1 MNRKAL
7 LLCLMLI
14 APIES
19 AAPASAAGQ
28 RSATVVAPQPASST
42 ITLPIL
48 GQLPSLAGATRWL
61 HGAALDRTAL
71 RGKVVVVNFWTYSC
85 INSLRQ
91 IPYVRAWAAKYRKD
105 GLVVVGVHA
114 PEFDFEHDVANVR
127 RASDELHA
135 GYPVAID
142 NDHRL
147 WDAFDNQYWPALY
160 FIDAQGR
167 IRHVKFGEGDYA
179 GSERV
184 IQQLLTEAG
193 AGNVATGSVTV
204 DAHGPEAPADW
215 SDLRS
220 PENYVGY
227 ARTTGFISPE
237 GVVADHARTYTAPR
251 ALLLNQW
258 SLAGRWTMGRQATV
272 SQQAGGRIRYRFH
285 ARDLHL
291 VMAPSA
297 NGQPVR
303 FRVTIDGRS
312 PGAAHGVDVD
322 SRGNG
327 VVNEA
332 RMYQLIR
339 QPGPIVDRQFEIEF
353 LDPGIETFAFTFG

>member
-7 LLCLMLI
+7 LLCLTLV
-14 APIES
+14 APIGS
-19 AAPASAAGQ
+19 ATSGSAAGQ
-28 RSATVVAPQPASST
+28 LAAAVGAPHPASPA
-42 ITLPIL
+42 ITLPVL
-48 GQLPSLAGATRWL
+48 GQLPSLAGATEWL
-61 HGAALDRTAL
+61 HSAPLSRAAL

-105 GLVVVGVHA
+105 GLVVIGVHA
-114 PEFDFEHDVANVR
+114 PEFNFEHDVDNVR

-135 GYPVAID
+135 DYPVAID
-142 NDHRL
+142 NDHRI
-147 WDAFDNQYWPALY
+147 WRAFDNQYWPALY

-167 IRHVKFGEGDYA
+167 IRHVKSGEGDYA

-184 IQQLLTEAG
+184 IQQLLDEAG
-193 AGNVATGSVTV
+193 AGNVATDLVAV
-204 DAHGPEAPADW
+204 DAYGAEAAADW

-227 ARTTGFISPE
+227 ARTTGFASSAGIVTDRAHRYP
-237 GVVADHARTYTAPR
+237 APP
-251 ALLLNQW
+251 ALQLNQW
-258 SLAGRWTMGRQATV
+258 SLTGDWAMGRQAAV
-272 SQQAGGRIRYRFH
+272 SQGAGGRIRYRFH

-303 FRVTIDGRS
+303 FRVTIDGKP

-322 SRGNG
+322 SGGHG
-327 VVNEA
+327 VVDTA

-339 QPGPIVDRQFEIEF
+339 QPGQVVDRQFDIEF
-353 LDPGIETFAFTFG
+353 LDPGIEVFAFTFG